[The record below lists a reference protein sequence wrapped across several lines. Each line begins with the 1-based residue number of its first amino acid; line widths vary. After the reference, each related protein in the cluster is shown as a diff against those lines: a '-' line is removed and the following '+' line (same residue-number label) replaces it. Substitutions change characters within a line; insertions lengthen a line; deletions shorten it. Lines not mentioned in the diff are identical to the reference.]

1 MSIKIV
7 TDSTCDLPKEVT
19 EALDISVIPLYIN
32 FPEKSCMDGI
42 EITRK
47 EFYETLPDYEVP
59 PTTSVP
65 SINAFS
71 DVYKRLLAQ
80 GASAVIS
87 IHVSTLLSGAYNI
100 ASLAAETAG
109 NALVK
114 TFDANNLSLA
124 TGVVVEEAARLA
136 QAGRPLDEI
145 LTRIRDLSNR
155 VGIFAALDTLK
166 FLRRSGRV
174 SMIKASLGSLLQI
187 KPVMKMFHGKVGMDA
202 ARTTSGAY
210 KHLMDLIRSLGP
222 LEQLHLVHT
231 NAPEK
236 AEELRRE
243 ALELFPQTVSPY
255 SVDVTPVIGSH
266 IGPGA
271 AGFVFVTAK

>member
-1 MSIKIV
+1 MAIKIV
-7 TDSTCDLPKEVT
+7 TDSTCDLPKEVV
-19 EALDISVIPLYIN
+19 ENLDISIVPLYIN
-32 FPEKSCMDGI
+32 YPEKSCIDGV

-47 EFYETLPDYEVP
+47 EFYETLPNYEIP

-71 DVYKRLLAQ
+71 DVYKNLLTQ

-87 IHVSTLLSGAYNI
+87 IHISSLLSGAYNV
-100 ASLAAETAG
+100 ASLAADTVG

-124 TGVVVEEAARLA
+124 TGLIVEQAARLA
-136 QAGRPLDEI
+136 QDGKPLDEI
-145 LTRIRDLSNR
+145 LTRIKDFSNR
-155 VGIFAALDTLK
+155 VGTFAALDTLK

-174 SMIKASLGSLLQI
+174 SMIKASLGSLLHI

-202 ARTTSGAY
+202 ARTTRGAY
-210 KHLMDLIRSLGP
+210 NHLMDLVRSLGP

-236 AEELRRE
+236 AEDLRQA
-243 ALELFPQTVSPY
+243 ALELFPQNTKPY